1 MALNPGTPVKRG
13 YRKYLKGLLFMSAA
27 FLAGAAL
34 RPAAAQGP
42 SVCMV
47 LEDRLGNK
55 ATEIWITNFGTLH
68 AIQCHGP
75 RILSFETF
83 TVCPDPKSPPLGTP
97 SEGVCIGPFIQT
109 LVPTDHGTDVETRFL
124 EQTGTVNKP
133 GFEGVPI
140 FTMSEQDPRP
150 RNGTLVNVVVRN
162 DPVEPGG
169 LGVETFIQWKIG
181 TCKVWVTRKFF
192 NTGPDPLILA
202 SYREAVFVK
211 NALAFS
217 GVPTSSTSASAD
229 TAEGQL
235 TLTTRGTGNVIFG
248 RAGSQL
254 QSNFDIDFGDEIDCC
269 KFADGFT
276 RDFVDVSDCGD
287 DLTCNRFLE
296 ALLCF
301 GQTTLAPKGQTGS
314 ELFVTN
320 HFDVD

>member
-1 MALNPGTPVKRG
+1 M
-13 YRKYLKGLLFMSAA
+13 LLLSAA

-34 RPAAAQGP
+34 RPGVAQGP
-42 SVCMV
+42 EVCMV
-47 LEDRLGNK
+47 LEDRSGNK

-75 RILSFETF
+75 RVLSFETF
-83 TVCPDPKSPPLGTP
+83 SVCPTKDSPPLGFP
-97 SEGVCIGPFIQT
+97 SPGTCVGPFVQQ
-109 LVPTDHGTDVETRFL
+109 LVATDQGTEVETRFL

-140 FTMSEQDPRP
+140 FTMSEQDPRL

-169 LGVETFIQWKIG
+169 LGVEAFIQWKLG

-211 NALAFS
+211 NPLSFS
-217 GVPTSSTSASAD
+217 GVPNSSISASAD
-229 TAEGQL
+229 TEDGQL
-235 TLTTRGTGNVIFG
+235 TLTTRGTGNVTFG

-254 QSNFDIDFGDEIDCC
+254 QSNFDIDFGEGIHCC
-269 KFADGFT
+269 QFADGFT
-276 RDFVDVSDCGD
+276 RDFVDVSECGD

-301 GQTTLAPKGQTGS
+301 GQTTLAPSGKSGS

-320 HFDVD
+320 LFEVD